1 MSADGGKGR
10 WQELAKNPRIWLGLA
25 IAVLA
30 IAFILQNRDS
40 VQVDL
45 LTFQFSAPQW
55 VTLLVVFLAGD
66 GHWTSGQT
74 LFVNGGYT
82 TR

>member
-30 IAFILQNRDS
+30 IAFILQNRES

-55 VTLLVVFLAGD
+55 VTLLVVFLAGLAT
-66 GHWTSGQT
+66 GLLWS
-74 LFVNGGYT
+74 
-82 TR
+82 RRKR

>member
-1 MSADGGKGR
+1 MTKVSNRSTQPLSHKITVTA
-10 WQELAKNPRIWLGLA
+10 LLS
-25 IAVLA
+25 A

-55 VTLLVVFLAGD
+55 VTLLVVFLAGLAT
-66 GHWTSGQT
+66 GLLWS
-74 LFVNGGYT
+74 
-82 TR
+82 RRKR